1 MNMFITVCFK
11 NKEKVFGGKRYDYEL
26 VKNEP
31 VPALNSI
38 IRMVDEND
46 NPVCYKTRVKVVAIK
61 ENSTTANKKIKCV
74 LSSLDE

>member
-1 MNMFITVCFK
+1 MFISIQFK
-11 NKEKVFGGKRYDYEL
+11 NRNKEFVGNTYDYEL

-46 NPVCYKTRVKVVAIK
+46 NPVCYKTRVKVVTIK
-61 ENSTTANKKIKCV
+61 ENSTTANKKIKCI